1 MTLISQ
7 SWFWLVAATTAILV
21 FSIFTVLR
29 SRLGGAP
36 RWVKGLLLT
45 ALVAA
50 AALLLRPHEDTFTG
64 LDTSCYRLMSQA
76 FTAGRGFHNI
86 DQSLLVIPQEQRRS
100 VLLEFKQWGR
110 DTRDRSF
117 EITSIRDG
125 TTKPYFYPFLPLAA
139 SALET
144 LTGGSGGDY
153 FVPLVG
159 LLFFAA
165 ILALGATLGRQY
177 GLLAAIALLMG
188 TPLPAYLFRGFY
200 AEAVGAALVALVLV
214 GRLLPV
220 TTRSFRITAP
230 LLLGLATCFHPAT
243 LVLSLPALAFLLADP
258 ALTRRSVVLNLAGF
272 GAGLIP
278 LLLVTLWVC
287 QPYGDI
293 TKVKSLLSGLS
304 ASGVHRL
311 LAIFISGF
319 GLAIGLVLLGS
330 VRLRERLAAWG
341 SIGLARP
348 GIYVTLLIAALIPF
362 LIPASLWPGKPL
374 VWAGLLEWR
383 DGVRWGYG
391 VVLLIGIAS
400 TFHPKTPPLS
410 RALLLLSVLLACF
423 FFYLKGFEQMGL
435 WSQRRLIPLTCLLV
449 VALTPALAT
458 LFQSWG
464 QRTPAAPKWL
474 PPVLAII
481 LTGAALVN
489 PLRWPDPYLTR
500 HEKGAREWVAAVSE
514 KLGSTFTF
522 FDYYPFSVPFAVTG
536 HSRVFGLSEY
546 GYNGLPG
553 LAEFLGHHARQEPV
567 LVVTAYG
574 NPGMEDG
581 VILKERSRE
590 TVELKRVVSKT
601 ALPAERRRWDISIA
615 ILEAIPVSSL
625 KEARNPPLAIH
636 KIMDDGPLALRGNWG
651 PRNPIPTREAILPA
665 RWSREGSGLIGPVPA
680 PGGSMRITL
689 AAAASRDDGIDGQV
703 FQITPPWGGPI
714 LTLTVSNDLTWVS
727 GDLTRPASGKDGVT
741 ETGVYTLHA
750 ESPYNPAK
758 TGITGYPSDLGA
770 RIHSIRIELL

>member
-7 SWFWLVAATTAILV
+7 SWFWLVSVTTAVLA
-21 FSIFTVLR
+21 FSIFTALR
-29 SRLGGAP
+29 PRLRETP

-45 ALVAA
+45 ALVAS

-86 DQSLLVIPQEQRRS
+86 DQTLLVIPPEQRRS
-100 VLLEFKQWGR
+100 VLLEFQQWGR

-117 EITSIRDG
+117 EITSISNG
-125 TTKPYFYPFLPLAA
+125 TTQPYFYPFLPLAA

-144 LTGGSGGDY
+144 LTDESGGDY
-153 FVPLVG
+153 FAPLVG
-159 LLFFAA
+159 LLFFAS
-165 ILALGATLGRQY
+165 ILALGATRGRQY
-177 GLLAAIALLMG
+177 GLLAAIALLVG

-200 AEAVGAALVALVLV
+200 AEAVGAALVSLVLI
-214 GRLLPV
+214 GRALPV

-258 ALTRRSVVLNLAGF
+258 ARTRRSILLNLGGF
-272 GAGLIP
+272 SAGLLPI
-278 LLLVTLWVC
+278 LFATLWVC
-287 QPYGDI
+287 HPYGDI
-293 TKVKSLLSGLS
+293 TKVKSLLNGLS

-319 GLAIGLVLLGS
+319 GLAIALILFGS

-341 SIGLARP
+341 AACLARP
-348 GIYVTLLIAALIPF
+348 GIYVILLSAALLPF
-362 LIPASLWPGKPL
+362 LIPAALWPGKPL
-374 VWAGLLEWR
+374 VWAGLQEWR

-391 VVLLIGIAS
+391 IVLLIGVAS

-410 RALLLLSVLLACF
+410 RALLILTLLLSCF

-449 VALTPALAT
+449 VTLTPALAT
-458 LFQSWG
+458 FFQSL
-464 QRTPAAPKWL
+464 QERTPSSPKWL
-474 PPVLAII
+474 PPVLAVI
-481 LTGAALVN
+481 LAGAALVN

-500 HEKGAREWVAAVSE
+500 HEKGAREWVAAVSK

-522 FDYYPFSVPFAVTG
+522 FDYYPFSVPFAATG

-546 GYNGLPG
+546 GYTGLPG

-567 LVVTAYG
+567 LYVTAYE
-574 NPGMEDG
+574 NPGMEEG

-590 TVELKRVVSKT
+590 TVALKRVVSKT
-601 ALPAERRRWDISIA
+601 ALPAERRRWDVSIA

-625 KEARNPPLAIH
+625 KDTRNPPLAVD
-636 KIMDDGPLALRGNWG
+636 KILDDGPLALRGNWG
-651 PRNPIPTREAILPA
+651 PRNPIPTRDKILSA

-680 PGGSMRITL
+680 PGGSIRITL
-689 AAAASRDDGIDGQV
+689 AAAASRDDGISGQV
-703 FQITPPWGGPI
+703 FQITPPWSGPI
-714 LTLTVSNDLTWVS
+714 LTLTVGNDLTRVS
-727 GDLTRPASGKDGVT
+727 GELTRPSSGKDGVA

-758 TGITGYPSDLGA
+758 VGISGYPSDLGA